1 VRKGWGCI
9 PILTKKGIP
18 MRRVLH
24 ALTSGAYVLLGV
36 IVALTRAT
44 ASIDA
49 RASEV
54 GSVFKLGVTNTVN
67 AISKLTGS
75 VAGSSLQIINSST
88 ATGATALELQ
98 VTPGKPPLKINR
110 TTKVANLN
118 ADLLDGSDST
128 QLAPVLR
135 AQEDATDVGT
145 TVSGTTEVNSVPIE
159 VPVDG
164 VLLISGTAYVNS
176 FEESAIDYILNP
188 KVDGSDATP
197 YGWGA
202 FQNAGVGSPM
212 GNGAPGSR
220 FTLSYTVSQPVGA
233 GSHTVSQE
241 LGQYSGVPAEFFYN
255 QNELSVMFVP
265 GSRASVIS
273 APAAAAA
280 RDDLSPTGQK
290 R

>member
-1 VRKGWGCI
+1 
-9 PILTKKGIP
+9 
-18 MRRVLH
+18 MRTVLR
-24 ALTSGAYVLLGV
+24 ALTSSGKYVLLGV

-44 ASIDA
+44 ASIGA
-49 RASEV
+49 RGPGG
-54 GSVFKLGVTNTVN
+54 GS
-67 AISKLTGS
+67 
-75 VAGSSLQIINSST
+75 
-88 ATGATALELQ
+88 
-98 VTPGKPPLKINR
+98 
-110 TTKVANLN
+110 
-118 ADLLDGSDST
+118 ST
-128 QLAPVLR
+128 QLDPILR

-145 TVSGTTEVNSVPIE
+145 NVSATTEVNSVPIE

-164 VLLISGTAYVNS
+164 VLMISGTAYVNS
-176 FEESAIDYILNP
+176 FEESAIEYVLNP

-202 FQNAGVGSPM
+202 FHLAGVGSPL
-212 GNGAPGSR
+212 GNGDPGSR
-220 FTLSYTVSQPVGA
+220 FTLCYTVSQAVSA

-241 LGQYSGVPAEFFYN
+241 LGQYSGEPAEFFYN

-273 APAAAAA
+273 APVAAAA

>member
-1 VRKGWGCI
+1 
-9 PILTKKGIP
+9 
-18 MRRVLH
+18 MRAV
-24 ALTSGAYVLLGV
+24 
-36 IVALTRAT
+36 
-44 ASIDA
+44 D
-49 RASEV
+49 V

-88 ATGATALELQ
+88 GTGATALELQ
-98 VTPGKPPLKINR
+98 VTPGKPPLKVNG

-135 AQEDATDVGT
+135 AQEDATDVGI

-202 FQNAGVGSPM
+202 FHYAGVGSPM

-220 FTLSYTVSQPVGA
+220 FTLSYTVSQHVGA
-233 GSHTVSQE
+233 AHIRLAKNS
-241 LGQYSGVPAEFFYN
+241 
-255 QNELSVMFVP
+255 
-265 GSRASVIS
+265 
-273 APAAAAA
+273 
-280 RDDLSPTGQK
+280 
-290 R
+290 